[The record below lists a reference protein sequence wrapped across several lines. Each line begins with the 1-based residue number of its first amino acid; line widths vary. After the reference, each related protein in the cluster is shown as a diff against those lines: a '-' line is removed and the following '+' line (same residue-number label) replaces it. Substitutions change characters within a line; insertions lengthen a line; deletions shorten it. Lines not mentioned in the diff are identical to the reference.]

1 MIHIGQLK
9 IPVEKVMAE
18 ASKQDLK
25 KGIISA
31 GETAVIKRY
40 IEKKLKIK
48 QSDIKEFTVLKKSV
62 DARKKERIFFIY
74 QVDFFT
80 DNEKKVLSRYKK
92 NDVTIKSEKKKNDTA
107 KCEAAAEKDTSE
119 KIVIAGFGPAGLF
132 AAYELALSG
141 YKPLVIERG
150 LDVDSRKKSVEHFWK
165 TGELDTESN
174 VSFGEGGAGTFSD
187 GKLNTMVKDKFGYNR
202 RVLETFVKFGAPAEI
217 LYLQKPHIGTD
228 KLADVVKNMRLEI
241 ERLGGEV
248 RFGVRLDSLNIKNT
262 GNGDS
267 KKLESINVTD
277 RFLGKAEVIE
287 CDRLI
292 LAIGHSARDTF
303 LSLNESGVMMQP
315 KSFAIGV
322 RVEHSQE
329 MIGRNQYGELYKA
342 LPTAD
347 YKLTH
352 QTKDGRGVY
361 SFCMCPGGCVVN
373 ASSEKGMLAVNGMSD
388 YLRDGIN
395 ANSAIVVTVG
405 VEDFDGTDA
414 LAGMR
419 FQRKWEKKA
428 FDAAGGKIPV
438 QLFGDFKKN
447 VVSKE
452 FGNVRP
458 QTKGETAFANVREI
472 LPGEVADSIE
482 EGITAFE
489 KKINGYSR
497 DDTLLL
503 GIESRTS
510 SPVKI
515 VRDDTMQSNIKGL
528 YPCGE
533 GAGYAGGITSAAMDG
548 INELYHKSKAEGLN
562 EEELAEQKQLRKD
575 YIASVRGNLT
585 SQLEGITVVNPDGT
599 VVDMKKRRKKLH

>member
-62 DARKKERIFFIY
+62 DARKKEQIFFIY

-80 DNEKKVLSRYKK
+80 DNEKMVLSRYKK
-92 NDVTIKSEKKKNDTA
+92 NDVTIKSEKKENDTA
-107 KCEAAAEKDTSE
+107 KCEVAAEKDTSE

-150 LDVDSRKKSVEHFWK
+150 HDVDSRKKSVEHFWK

-248 RFGVRLDSLNIKNT
+248 RFGVRLDTLNIKNT

-277 RFLGKAEVIE
+277 RFLGKEEVIE

-303 LSLNESGVMMQP
+303 LSLNECGVTMQP

-329 MIGRNQYGELYKA
+329 MIGKNQYGELYKA

-361 SFCMCPGGCVVN
+361 SFCMCPGGYVVN

-482 EGITAFE
+482 EGIIAFE

-548 INELYHKSKAEGLN
+548 IKTAIKIIGG
-562 EEELAEQKQLRKD
+562 K
-575 YIASVRGNLT
+575 
-585 SQLEGITVVNPDGT
+585 
-599 VVDMKKRRKKLH
+599 

>member
-9 IPVEKVMAE
+9 VLVEKVA
-18 ASKQDLK
+18 AKADRQDLK

-31 GETAVIKRY
+31 GEMSVIKKY

-48 QSDIKEFTVLKKSV
+48 ADDIRNIEILKKSV
-62 DARKKERIFFIY
+62 DARKKEQLSFVY
-74 QVDFFT
+74 QLDIEC
-80 DNEKKVLSRYKK
+80 DNEKKIVSRYKK
-92 NDVTIKSEKKKNDTA
+92 NDVSLKEKKTIIREINDNIPPENKGQT
-107 KCEAAAEKDTSE
+107 
-119 KIVIAGFGPAGLF
+119 VIAGFGPAGIF
-132 AAYELALSG
+132 AAYELAKSG
-141 YKPLVIERG
+141 YKPIVIERG
-150 LDVDSRKKSVEHFWK
+150 LDVENRKKTVEKFWN
-165 TGELDTESN
+165 TGELDTECN

-187 GKLNTMVKDKFGYNR
+187 GKLNTMVKDRFGYNR
-202 RVLETFVKFGAPAEI
+202 KVLETFVRFGAPKEI

-248 RFGVRLDSLNIKNT
+248 RFGVRLDSINT
-262 GNGDS
+262 EKENETQKIVS
-267 KKLESINVTD
+267 VNVTD
-277 RFLGKAEVIE
+277 RESSQKQEIKCE
-287 CDRLI
+287 KLI

-303 LSLNESGVMMQP
+303 ISLHESDVEMQQ

-322 RVEHSQE
+322 RVEHLQE
-329 MIGRNQYGELYKA
+329 MIGRNQYGDMYKI

-361 SFCMCPGGCVVN
+361 SFCMCPGGYVVN
-373 ASSEKGMLAVNGMSD
+373 ASSQKGMLAVNGMSN
-388 YLRDGIN
+388 YLRDSKN
-395 ANSAIVVTVG
+395 ANSAMVVTVG
-405 VEDFDGTDA
+405 PEDYESDDV

-419 FQRKWEKKA
+419 FQQKWEKKA
-428 FDAAGGKIPV
+428 YEAAGGKIPV
-438 QLFGDFKKN
+438 QLFGDFKKDR
-447 VVSKE
+447 VSSE
-452 FGNVRP
+452 FGEVIP
-458 QTKGETAFANVREI
+458 ETKGEYAFANVRKIIPES
-472 LPGEVADSIE
+472 VASSIE

-489 KKINGYSR
+489 KKIKGYSR

-515 VRDDTMQSNIKGL
+515 LRDESMQSNIRGI

-548 INELYHKSKAEGLN
+548 IK
-562 EEELAEQKQLRKD
+562 
-575 YIASVRGNLT
+575 IAMQIKGGNY
-585 SQLEGITVVNPDGT
+585 
-599 VVDMKKRRKKLH
+599 K

>member
-9 IPVEKVMAE
+9 VLVEKVA
-18 ASKQDLK
+18 AKADRQDLK

-31 GETAVIKRY
+31 GEMSVIKKY

-48 QSDIKEFTVLKKSV
+48 ADDIRNIEILKKSV
-62 DARKKERIFFIY
+62 DARKKEQLSFVY
-74 QVDFFT
+74 QLDIEC
-80 DNEKKVLSRYKK
+80 DNEKKIVSRYKK
-92 NDVTIKSEKKKNDTA
+92 NDVSLKEKKTIVREINDNIPPENKGQT
-107 KCEAAAEKDTSE
+107 
-119 KIVIAGFGPAGLF
+119 VIAGFGPAGIF
-132 AAYELALSG
+132 AAYELAKSG
-141 YKPLVIERG
+141 YKPIVIERG
-150 LDVDSRKKSVEHFWK
+150 LDVENRKKTVEKFWN
-165 TGELDTESN
+165 TGELDTECN

-187 GKLNTMVKDKFGYNR
+187 GKLNTMVKDRFGYNR
-202 RVLETFVKFGAPAEI
+202 KVLETFVRFGAPKEI

-248 RFGVRLDSLNIKNT
+248 RFGVRLDSINT
-262 GNGDS
+262 EKENETQKIVS
-267 KKLESINVTD
+267 VNVTD
-277 RFLGKAEVIE
+277 RESSQKQEIKCE
-287 CDRLI
+287 KLI

-303 LSLNESGVMMQP
+303 ISLHKSDVEMQQ

-322 RVEHSQE
+322 RVEHLQE
-329 MIGRNQYGELYKA
+329 MIGRNQYGDMYKI

-361 SFCMCPGGCVVN
+361 SFCMCPGGYVVN
-373 ASSEKGMLAVNGMSD
+373 ASSQKGMLAVNGMSN
-388 YLRDGIN
+388 YLRDSKN
-395 ANSAIVVTVG
+395 ANSAMVVTVG
-405 VEDFDGTDA
+405 PEDYESDDV

-419 FQRKWEKKA
+419 FQQKWEKKA
-428 FDAAGGKIPV
+428 YEAAGGKIPV
-438 QLFGDFKKN
+438 QLFGDFKKDR
-447 VVSKE
+447 VSSE
-452 FGNVRP
+452 FGEVIP
-458 QTKGETAFANVREI
+458 ETKGEYAFANVRKIIPES
-472 LPGEVADSIE
+472 VASSIE

-489 KKINGYSR
+489 KKIKGYSR

-515 VRDDTMQSNIKGL
+515 LRDESMQSNIRGI

-548 INELYHKSKAEGLN
+548 IK
-562 EEELAEQKQLRKD
+562 
-575 YIASVRGNLT
+575 IAMQIKGGNY
-585 SQLEGITVVNPDGT
+585 
-599 VVDMKKRRKKLH
+599 K

>member
-9 IPVEKVMAE
+9 VLVEKVA
-18 ASKQDLK
+18 AKADRQDLK

-31 GETAVIKRY
+31 GEMSVIKKY

-48 QSDIKEFTVLKKSV
+48 ADDIRNIEILKKSV
-62 DARKKERIFFIY
+62 DARKKEQLSFVY
-74 QVDFFT
+74 QLDIEC
-80 DNEKKVLSRYKK
+80 DNEKKIVSRYKK
-92 NDVTIKSEKKKNDTA
+92 NDVSLKEKKTIIRKINDNIPPENKGQT
-107 KCEAAAEKDTSE
+107 
-119 KIVIAGFGPAGLF
+119 VIAGFGPAGIF
-132 AAYELALSG
+132 AAYELAKSG
-141 YKPLVIERG
+141 YKPIVIERG
-150 LDVDSRKKSVEHFWK
+150 LDVENRKKTVEKFWN
-165 TGELDTESN
+165 TGELDTECN

-187 GKLNTMVKDKFGYNR
+187 GKLNTMVKDRFGYNR
-202 RVLETFVKFGAPAEI
+202 KVLETFVRFGAPKEI

-248 RFGVRLDSLNIKNT
+248 RFGVRLDSINT
-262 GNGDS
+262 EKENETQKIVS
-267 KKLESINVTD
+267 VNVTD
-277 RFLGKAEVIE
+277 MESSQKQEIKCE
-287 CDRLI
+287 KLI

-303 LSLNESGVMMQP
+303 ISLHESDVEMQQ

-322 RVEHSQE
+322 RVEHLQE
-329 MIGRNQYGELYKA
+329 MIGRNQYGDMYKI

-361 SFCMCPGGCVVN
+361 SFCMCPGGYVVN
-373 ASSEKGMLAVNGMSD
+373 ASSQKGMLAVNGMSN
-388 YLRDGIN
+388 YLRDSKN
-395 ANSAIVVTVG
+395 ANSAMVVTVG
-405 VEDFDGTDA
+405 PEDYESDDV

-419 FQRKWEKKA
+419 FQQKWEKKA
-428 FDAAGGKIPV
+428 YEAAGGKIPV
-438 QLFGDFKKN
+438 QLFGDFKKDK
-447 VVSKE
+447 VSSE
-452 FGNVRP
+452 FGEVIP
-458 QTKGETAFANVREI
+458 ETKGEYAFANVRKIIPES
-472 LPGEVADSIE
+472 VASSIE

-489 KKINGYSR
+489 KKIKGYSR

-515 VRDDTMQSNIKGL
+515 LRDESMQSNIRGI

-548 INELYHKSKAEGLN
+548 IK
-562 EEELAEQKQLRKD
+562 
-575 YIASVRGNLT
+575 IAMQIKGGNY
-585 SQLEGITVVNPDGT
+585 
-599 VVDMKKRRKKLH
+599 K

>member
-9 IPVEKVMAE
+9 VLVEKVA
-18 ASKQDLK
+18 AKADRQDLK

-31 GETAVIKRY
+31 GEMSVIKKY

-48 QSDIKEFTVLKKSV
+48 ADEIRNIEILKKSV
-62 DARKKERIFFIY
+62 DARKKEQLSFVY
-74 QVDFFT
+74 QLDIEC
-80 DNEKKVLSRYKK
+80 DNEKKIVSRYKK
-92 NDVTIKSEKKKNDTA
+92 NDVSLKEKKTIVREINDNIPPENKGQT
-107 KCEAAAEKDTSE
+107 
-119 KIVIAGFGPAGLF
+119 VIAGFGPAGIF
-132 AAYELALSG
+132 AAYELAKSG
-141 YKPLVIERG
+141 YKPIVIERG
-150 LDVDSRKKSVEHFWK
+150 LDVENRKKTVEKFWN
-165 TGELDTESN
+165 TGELDTECN

-187 GKLNTMVKDKFGYNR
+187 GKLNTMVKDRFGYNR
-202 RVLETFVKFGAPAEI
+202 KVLETFVRFGAPKEI

-248 RFGVRLDSLNIKNT
+248 RFGVRLDSINT
-262 GNGDS
+262 EKENETQKIVS
-267 KKLESINVTD
+267 VNVTD
-277 RFLGKAEVIE
+277 RESSQKQEIKCE
-287 CDRLI
+287 KLI

-303 LSLNESGVMMQP
+303 ISLHKSDVEMQQ

-322 RVEHSQE
+322 RVEHLQE
-329 MIGRNQYGELYKA
+329 MIGRNQYGDMYKI

-361 SFCMCPGGCVVN
+361 SFCMCPGGYVVN
-373 ASSEKGMLAVNGMSD
+373 ASSQKGMLAVNGMSN
-388 YLRDGIN
+388 YLRDSKN
-395 ANSAIVVTVG
+395 ANSAMVVTVG
-405 VEDFDGTDA
+405 PEDYESDDV

-419 FQRKWEKKA
+419 FQQKWEKKA
-428 FDAAGGKIPV
+428 YEAAGGKIPV
-438 QLFGDFKKN
+438 QLFGDFKKDR
-447 VVSKE
+447 VSGE
-452 FGNVRP
+452 FGEVIP
-458 QTKGETAFANVREI
+458 ETKGEYAFANVRKIIPES
-472 LPGEVADSIE
+472 VASSIE

-489 KKINGYSR
+489 KKIKGYSR

-515 VRDDTMQSNIKGL
+515 LRDESMQSNIRGI

-548 INELYHKSKAEGLN
+548 IK
-562 EEELAEQKQLRKD
+562 
-575 YIASVRGNLT
+575 IAMQIKGGNY
-585 SQLEGITVVNPDGT
+585 
-599 VVDMKKRRKKLH
+599 K

>member
-9 IPVEKVMAE
+9 VLVEKVA
-18 ASKQDLK
+18 AKADRQDLK

-31 GETAVIKRY
+31 GEMSVIKKY

-48 QSDIKEFTVLKKSV
+48 ADDIRNIQILKKSV
-62 DARKKERIFFIY
+62 DARKKEQLSFVY
-74 QVDFFT
+74 QLDIEC
-80 DNEKKVLSRYKK
+80 DNEKKIVSRYKK
-92 NDVTIKSEKKKNDTA
+92 NDVSLKEKKTIIRKINDNIPPENKGQT
-107 KCEAAAEKDTSE
+107 
-119 KIVIAGFGPAGLF
+119 VIAGFGPAGIF
-132 AAYELALSG
+132 AAYELAKSG
-141 YKPLVIERG
+141 YKPIVIERG
-150 LDVDSRKKSVEHFWK
+150 FDVENRKKTVEKFWN
-165 TGELDTESN
+165 TGELDTECN

-187 GKLNTMVKDKFGYNR
+187 GKLNTMVKDRFGYNR
-202 RVLETFVKFGAPAEI
+202 KVLETFVRFGAPKEI

-248 RFGVRLDSLNIKNT
+248 RFGVRLDSINT
-262 GNGDS
+262 EKENETQKIVS
-267 KKLESINVTD
+267 VNVTD
-277 RFLGKAEVIE
+277 RESSQKQEIKCE
-287 CDRLI
+287 KLI

-303 LSLNESGVMMQP
+303 ISLHESDVEMQQ

-322 RVEHSQE
+322 RVEHLQE
-329 MIGRNQYGELYKA
+329 MIGRNQYGDMYKI

-361 SFCMCPGGCVVN
+361 SFCMCPGGYVVN
-373 ASSEKGMLAVNGMSD
+373 ASSQKGMLAVNGMSN
-388 YLRDGIN
+388 YLRDSKN
-395 ANSAIVVTVG
+395 ANSAMVVTVG
-405 VEDFDGTDA
+405 PEDYESDDV

-419 FQRKWEKKA
+419 FQQKWEKKA
-428 FDAAGGKIPV
+428 YEAAGGKIPV
-438 QLFGDFKKN
+438 QLFGDFKKDR
-447 VVSKE
+447 VSSE
-452 FGNVRP
+452 FGEVIP
-458 QTKGETAFANVREI
+458 ETKGEYAFANVRKIIPES
-472 LPGEVADSIE
+472 VASSIE

-489 KKINGYSR
+489 KKIKGYSR

-515 VRDDTMQSNIKGL
+515 LRDESMQSNIRGI

-548 INELYHKSKAEGLN
+548 IK
-562 EEELAEQKQLRKD
+562 
-575 YIASVRGNLT
+575 IAMQIKGGNY
-585 SQLEGITVVNPDGT
+585 
-599 VVDMKKRRKKLH
+599 K

>member
-62 DARKKERIFFIY
+62 DARKKEQIFFIY

-80 DNEKKVLSRYKK
+80 DNEKRVLSRYKK
-92 NDVTIKSEKKKNDTA
+92 NDVTIKSEKKENDTS

-150 LDVDSRKKSVEHFWK
+150 LDVDIRKKSVEHFWK

-361 SFCMCPGGCVVN
+361 SFCMCPGGYVVN

-548 INELYHKSKAEGLN
+548 IKTAIKIIGG
-562 EEELAEQKQLRKD
+562 K
-575 YIASVRGNLT
+575 
-585 SQLEGITVVNPDGT
+585 
-599 VVDMKKRRKKLH
+599 

>member
-9 IPVEKVMAE
+9 VLVEKVA
-18 ASKQDLK
+18 AKADRQDLK

-31 GETAVIKRY
+31 GEMSVIKKY

-48 QSDIKEFTVLKKSV
+48 ADEIRNIEILKKSV
-62 DARKKERIFFIY
+62 DARKKEQLSFVY
-74 QVDFFT
+74 QLDIEC
-80 DNEKKVLSRYKK
+80 DNEKKIVSRYKK
-92 NDVTIKSEKKKNDTA
+92 NDVSLKEKKTIVREINDNIPPENKGQT
-107 KCEAAAEKDTSE
+107 
-119 KIVIAGFGPAGLF
+119 VIAGFGPAGIF
-132 AAYELALSG
+132 AAYELAKSG
-141 YKPLVIERG
+141 YKPIVIERG
-150 LDVDSRKKSVEHFWK
+150 LDVENRKKTVEKFWN
-165 TGELDTESN
+165 TGELDTECN

-187 GKLNTMVKDKFGYNR
+187 GKLNTMVKDRFGYNR
-202 RVLETFVKFGAPAEI
+202 KVLETFVRFGAPKEI

-248 RFGVRLDSLNIKNT
+248 RFGVRLDSINT
-262 GNGDS
+262 EKENETQ
-267 KKLESINVTD
+267 KIVSINVTD
-277 RFLGKAEVIE
+277 RESSQKQEIKCE
-287 CDRLI
+287 KLI

-303 LSLNESGVMMQP
+303 ISLHESDVEMQQ

-322 RVEHSQE
+322 RVEHLQE
-329 MIGRNQYGELYKA
+329 MIGRNQYGDMYKI

-361 SFCMCPGGCVVN
+361 SFCMCPGGYVVN
-373 ASSEKGMLAVNGMSD
+373 ASSQKGMLAVNGMSN
-388 YLRDGIN
+388 YLRDSKN
-395 ANSAIVVTVG
+395 ANSAMVVTVG
-405 VEDFDGTDA
+405 PEDYESDDV

-419 FQRKWEKKA
+419 FQQKWEKKA
-428 FDAAGGKIPV
+428 YEAAGGKIPV
-438 QLFGDFKKN
+438 QLFGDFKKDR
-447 VVSKE
+447 VSSE
-452 FGNVRP
+452 FGEVIP
-458 QTKGETAFANVREI
+458 ETKGEYAFANVRKIIPES
-472 LPGEVADSIE
+472 VASSIE

-489 KKINGYSR
+489 KKIKGYSR

-515 VRDDTMQSNIKGL
+515 LRDESMQSNIRGI

-548 INELYHKSKAEGLN
+548 IK
-562 EEELAEQKQLRKD
+562 
-575 YIASVRGNLT
+575 IAMQIKGGNY
-585 SQLEGITVVNPDGT
+585 
-599 VVDMKKRRKKLH
+599 K

>member
-62 DARKKERIFFIY
+62 DARKKEQIFFIY

-80 DNEKKVLSRYKK
+80 DNEKRVLSRYNK
-92 NDVTIKSEKKKNDTA
+92 NDVTIKSEKKENYTA

-352 QTKDGRGVY
+352 QTKDGREVY
-361 SFCMCPGGCVVN
+361 SFCMCPGGYVVN

-548 INELYHKSKAEGLN
+548 IKTAIK
-562 EEELAEQKQLRKD
+562 
-575 YIASVRGNLT
+575 
-585 SQLEGITVVNPDGT
+585 ITGG
-599 VVDMKKRRKKLH
+599 K

>member
-9 IPVEKVMAE
+9 VLVEKVA
-18 ASKQDLK
+18 AKADRQDLK

-31 GETAVIKRY
+31 GEMSVIKKY

-48 QSDIKEFTVLKKSV
+48 ADDIRNIEILKKSV
-62 DARKKERIFFIY
+62 DARKKEQLSFVY
-74 QVDFFT
+74 QLDIEC
-80 DNEKKVLSRYKK
+80 DNEKKIVSRYKK
-92 NDVTIKSEKKKNDTA
+92 NDVSLKEKKTIIRKINDNIPPENKGQT
-107 KCEAAAEKDTSE
+107 
-119 KIVIAGFGPAGLF
+119 VIAGFGPAGIF
-132 AAYELALSG
+132 AAYELAKSG
-141 YKPLVIERG
+141 YKPIVIERG
-150 LDVDSRKKSVEHFWK
+150 FDVENRKKTVEKFWN
-165 TGELDTESN
+165 TGELDTECN

-187 GKLNTMVKDKFGYNR
+187 GKLNTMVKDRFGYNR
-202 RVLETFVKFGAPAEI
+202 KVLETFVRFGAPKEI

-248 RFGVRLDSLNIKNT
+248 RFGVRLDSINT
-262 GNGDS
+262 EKENETQKIVS
-267 KKLESINVTD
+267 VNVTD
-277 RFLGKAEVIE
+277 RESSQKQEIKCE
-287 CDRLI
+287 KLI

-303 LSLNESGVMMQP
+303 ISLHESDVEMQQ

-322 RVEHSQE
+322 RVEHLQE
-329 MIGRNQYGELYKA
+329 MIGRNQYGDMYKI

-361 SFCMCPGGCVVN
+361 SFCMCPGGYVVN
-373 ASSEKGMLAVNGMSD
+373 ASSQKGMLAVNGMSN
-388 YLRDGIN
+388 YLRDSKN
-395 ANSAIVVTVG
+395 ANSAMVVTVG
-405 VEDFDGTDA
+405 PEDYESDDV

-419 FQRKWEKKA
+419 FQQKWEKKA
-428 FDAAGGKIPV
+428 YEAASGKIPV
-438 QLFGDFKKN
+438 QLFGDFKKDR
-447 VVSKE
+447 VSSE
-452 FGNVRP
+452 FGEVIP
-458 QTKGETAFANVREI
+458 ETKGEYAFANVRKIIPES
-472 LPGEVADSIE
+472 VASSIE

-489 KKINGYSR
+489 KKIKGYSR

-515 VRDDTMQSNIKGL
+515 LRDESMQSNIRGI

-548 INELYHKSKAEGLN
+548 IK
-562 EEELAEQKQLRKD
+562 
-575 YIASVRGNLT
+575 IAMQIKGGNY
-585 SQLEGITVVNPDGT
+585 
-599 VVDMKKRRKKLH
+599 K

>member
-9 IPVEKVMAE
+9 VLVEKVA
-18 ASKQDLK
+18 AKADRQDLK

-31 GETAVIKRY
+31 GEMSVIKKH

-48 QSDIKEFTVLKKSV
+48 ADDIRNIEILKKSV
-62 DARKKERIFFIY
+62 DARKKEQLSFVY
-74 QVDFFT
+74 QLDIEC
-80 DNEKKVLSRYKK
+80 DNEKKIVSRYKK
-92 NDVTIKSEKKKNDTA
+92 NDVSLKEKKTIIRKINDNIPPENKGQT
-107 KCEAAAEKDTSE
+107 
-119 KIVIAGFGPAGLF
+119 VIAGFGPAGIF
-132 AAYELALSG
+132 AAYELAKSG
-141 YKPLVIERG
+141 YKPIVIERG
-150 LDVDSRKKSVEHFWK
+150 LDIENRKKTVEKFWN
-165 TGELDTESN
+165 TGELDTECN

-187 GKLNTMVKDKFGYNR
+187 GKLNTMVKDRFGYNR
-202 RVLETFVKFGAPAEI
+202 KVLETFVRFGAPKEI

-248 RFGVRLDSLNIKNT
+248 RFGVRLDSINT
-262 GNGDS
+262 EKENETQKIVS
-267 KKLESINVTD
+267 VNVTD
-277 RFLGKAEVIE
+277 RESSQKQEIKCE
-287 CDRLI
+287 KLI

-303 LSLNESGVMMQP
+303 ISLHESDVEMQQ

-322 RVEHSQE
+322 RVEHLQE
-329 MIGRNQYGELYKA
+329 MIGRNQYGDMYKI

-361 SFCMCPGGCVVN
+361 SFCMCPGGYVVN
-373 ASSEKGMLAVNGMSD
+373 ASSQKGMLAVNGMSN
-388 YLRDGIN
+388 YLRDSKN
-395 ANSAIVVTVG
+395 ANSAMVVTVG
-405 VEDFDGTDA
+405 PEDYESDDV

-419 FQRKWEKKA
+419 FQQKWEKKA
-428 FDAAGGKIPV
+428 YEAAGGKIPV
-438 QLFGDFKKN
+438 QLFGDFKKDR
-447 VVSKE
+447 VSSE
-452 FGNVRP
+452 FGEVIP
-458 QTKGETAFANVREI
+458 ETKGEYAFANVRKIIPES
-472 LPGEVADSIE
+472 VASSIE

-489 KKINGYSR
+489 KKIKGYSR

-515 VRDDTMQSNIKGL
+515 LRDESMQSNIRGI

-548 INELYHKSKAEGLN
+548 IK
-562 EEELAEQKQLRKD
+562 
-575 YIASVRGNLT
+575 IAMQIKGGNY
-585 SQLEGITVVNPDGT
+585 
-599 VVDMKKRRKKLH
+599 K

>member
-9 IPVEKVMAE
+9 VLVEKVA
-18 ASKQDLK
+18 AKADRQDLK

-31 GETAVIKRY
+31 GEMSVIKKY

-48 QSDIKEFTVLKKSV
+48 ADDIRNIEILKKSV
-62 DARKKERIFFIY
+62 DARKKEQLSFVY
-74 QVDFFT
+74 QLDIEC
-80 DNEKKVLSRYKK
+80 DNEKKIVSRYKK
-92 NDVTIKSEKKKNDTA
+92 NDVSLKEKKTIIRKINDNIPPENKGQT
-107 KCEAAAEKDTSE
+107 
-119 KIVIAGFGPAGLF
+119 VIAGFGPAGIF
-132 AAYELALSG
+132 AAYELAKSG
-141 YKPLVIERG
+141 YKPIVIERG
-150 LDVDSRKKSVEHFWK
+150 FDVENRKKTVEKFWN
-165 TGELDTESN
+165 TGELDTECN

-187 GKLNTMVKDKFGYNR
+187 GKLNTMVKDRFGYNR
-202 RVLETFVKFGAPAEI
+202 KVLETFVRFGAPKEI

-248 RFGVRLDSLNIKNT
+248 RFGVRLDSINT
-262 GNGDS
+262 EKENETQKIVS
-267 KKLESINVTD
+267 VNVTD
-277 RFLGKAEVIE
+277 RESSQKQEIKCE
-287 CDRLI
+287 KLI

-303 LSLNESGVMMQP
+303 ISLHESDVEMQQ

-322 RVEHSQE
+322 RVEHLQE
-329 MIGRNQYGELYKA
+329 MIGRNQYGDMYKI

-361 SFCMCPGGCVVN
+361 SFCMCPGGYVVN
-373 ASSEKGMLAVNGMSD
+373 ASSQKGMLAVNGMSN
-388 YLRDGIN
+388 YLRDSKN
-395 ANSAIVVTVG
+395 ANSAMVVTVG
-405 VEDFDGTDA
+405 PEDYESDDV

-419 FQRKWEKKA
+419 FQQKWEKKA
-428 FDAAGGKIPV
+428 YEAAGGKIPV
-438 QLFGDFKKN
+438 QLFGDFKKDR
-447 VVSKE
+447 VSSE
-452 FGNVRP
+452 FGEVIP
-458 QTKGETAFANVREI
+458 ETKGEYAFANVRKIIPES
-472 LPGEVADSIE
+472 VASSIE

-489 KKINGYSR
+489 KKIKGYSR

-515 VRDDTMQSNIKGL
+515 LRDESMQSNIRGI

-548 INELYHKSKAEGLN
+548 IK
-562 EEELAEQKQLRKD
+562 
-575 YIASVRGNLT
+575 IAMQIKGGNY
-585 SQLEGITVVNPDGT
+585 
-599 VVDMKKRRKKLH
+599 K

>member
-9 IPVEKVMAE
+9 VLVEKVA
-18 ASKQDLK
+18 AKADRQDLK

-31 GETAVIKRY
+31 GEMSVIKKY

-48 QSDIKEFTVLKKSV
+48 ADEIRNIEILKKSV
-62 DARKKERIFFIY
+62 DARKKEQLSFVY
-74 QVDFFT
+74 QLDIEC
-80 DNEKKVLSRYKK
+80 DNEKKIVSRYKK
-92 NDVTIKSEKKKNDTA
+92 NDVSLKEKKTIVREINDNILPENKGQT
-107 KCEAAAEKDTSE
+107 
-119 KIVIAGFGPAGLF
+119 VIAGFGPAGIF
-132 AAYELALSG
+132 AAYELAKSG
-141 YKPLVIERG
+141 YKPIVIERG
-150 LDVDSRKKSVEHFWK
+150 LDVENRKKTVEKFWN
-165 TGELDTESN
+165 TGELDTECN

-187 GKLNTMVKDKFGYNR
+187 GKLNTMVKDRFGYNR
-202 RVLETFVKFGAPAEI
+202 KVLETFVRFGAPKEI

-248 RFGVRLDSLNIKNT
+248 RFGVRLDSINT
-262 GNGDS
+262 EKENETQKIVS
-267 KKLESINVTD
+267 VNVTD
-277 RFLGKAEVIE
+277 RESSQKQEIKCE
-287 CDRLI
+287 KLI

-303 LSLNESGVMMQP
+303 ISLHESDVEMQQ

-322 RVEHSQE
+322 RVEHLQE
-329 MIGRNQYGELYKA
+329 MIGRNQYGDMYKI

-361 SFCMCPGGCVVN
+361 SFCMCPGGYVVN
-373 ASSEKGMLAVNGMSD
+373 ASSQKGMLAVNGMSN
-388 YLRDGIN
+388 YLRDSKN
-395 ANSAIVVTVG
+395 ANSAMVVTVG
-405 VEDFDGTDA
+405 PEDYESDDV

-419 FQRKWEKKA
+419 FQQKWEKKA
-428 FDAAGGKIPV
+428 YEAAGGKIPV
-438 QLFGDFKKN
+438 QLFGDFKKDR
-447 VVSKE
+447 VSSE
-452 FGNVRP
+452 FGEVIP
-458 QTKGETAFANVREI
+458 ETKGEYAFANVRKIIPES
-472 LPGEVADSIE
+472 VASSIE

-489 KKINGYSR
+489 KKIKGYSR

-515 VRDDTMQSNIKGL
+515 LRDESMQSNIRGI

-548 INELYHKSKAEGLN
+548 IK
-562 EEELAEQKQLRKD
+562 
-575 YIASVRGNLT
+575 IAMQIKGGNY
-585 SQLEGITVVNPDGT
+585 
-599 VVDMKKRRKKLH
+599 K

>member
-9 IPVEKVMAE
+9 VLVEKVA
-18 ASKQDLK
+18 AKADRQDLK

-31 GETAVIKRY
+31 GEMSVIKKY

-48 QSDIKEFTVLKKSV
+48 ADEIRNIEILKKSV
-62 DARKKERIFFIY
+62 DARKKEQLSFVY
-74 QVDFFT
+74 QLDIEC
-80 DNEKKVLSRYKK
+80 DNEKKIVSRYKK
-92 NDVTIKSEKKKNDTA
+92 NDVSLKEKKTIVKEINDNIPPENKGQT
-107 KCEAAAEKDTSE
+107 
-119 KIVIAGFGPAGLF
+119 VIAGFGPAGIF
-132 AAYELALSG
+132 AAYELAKSG
-141 YKPLVIERG
+141 YKPIVIERG
-150 LDVDSRKKSVEHFWK
+150 LDVENRKKTVEKFWN
-165 TGELDTESN
+165 TGELDTECN

-187 GKLNTMVKDKFGYNR
+187 GKLNTMVKDRFGYNR
-202 RVLETFVKFGAPAEI
+202 KVLETFVRFGAPKEI

-248 RFGVRLDSLNIKNT
+248 RFGVRLDSINT
-262 GNGDS
+262 EKENETQKIVS
-267 KKLESINVTD
+267 VNVTD
-277 RFLGKAEVIE
+277 RESSQKQEIKCE
-287 CDRLI
+287 KLI

-303 LSLNESGVMMQP
+303 ISLHKSDVEMQQ

-322 RVEHSQE
+322 RVEHLQE
-329 MIGRNQYGELYKA
+329 MIGRNQYGDMYKI

-361 SFCMCPGGCVVN
+361 SFCMCPGGYVVN
-373 ASSEKGMLAVNGMSD
+373 ASSQKGMLAVNGMSN
-388 YLRDGIN
+388 YLRDSKN
-395 ANSAIVVTVG
+395 ANSAMVVTVG
-405 VEDFDGTDA
+405 PEDYESDDV

-419 FQRKWEKKA
+419 FQQKWEKKA
-428 FDAAGGKIPV
+428 YEAAGGKIPV
-438 QLFGDFKKN
+438 QLFGDFKKDR
-447 VVSKE
+447 VSSE
-452 FGNVRP
+452 FGEVIP
-458 QTKGETAFANVREI
+458 ETKGEYAFANVRKIIPES
-472 LPGEVADSIE
+472 VASSIE

-489 KKINGYSR
+489 KKIKGYSR

-515 VRDDTMQSNIKGL
+515 LRDESMQSNIRGI

-548 INELYHKSKAEGLN
+548 IK
-562 EEELAEQKQLRKD
+562 
-575 YIASVRGNLT
+575 IAMQIKGGNY
-585 SQLEGITVVNPDGT
+585 
-599 VVDMKKRRKKLH
+599 K

>member
-9 IPVEKVMAE
+9 VLVEKVA
-18 ASKQDLK
+18 AKADRQDLK

-31 GETAVIKRY
+31 GEMSVIKKY

-48 QSDIKEFTVLKKSV
+48 ADDIRNIEILKKSV
-62 DARKKERIFFIY
+62 DARKKEQLSFVY
-74 QVDFFT
+74 QLDIEC
-80 DNEKKVLSRYKK
+80 DNEKKIVSRYKK
-92 NDVTIKSEKKKNDTA
+92 NDVSLKEKKTIIRKINDN
-107 KCEAAAEKDTSE
+107 
-119 KIVIAGFGPAGLF
+119 IPPGIF
-132 AAYELALSG
+132 AAYELAKSG
-141 YKPLVIERG
+141 YKPIVIERG
-150 LDVDSRKKSVEHFWK
+150 LDVENRKKTVEKFWN
-165 TGELDTESN
+165 TGELDTECN

-187 GKLNTMVKDKFGYNR
+187 GKLNTMVKDRFGYNR
-202 RVLETFVKFGAPAEI
+202 KVLETFVRFGAPKEI

-248 RFGVRLDSLNIKNT
+248 RFGVRLDSINT
-262 GNGDS
+262 EKENETQKIVS
-267 KKLESINVTD
+267 VNVTD
-277 RFLGKAEVIE
+277 RESSQKQEIKCE
-287 CDRLI
+287 KLI

-303 LSLNESGVMMQP
+303 ISLHESDVEMQQ

-322 RVEHSQE
+322 RVEHLQE
-329 MIGRNQYGELYKA
+329 MIGRNQYGDMYKI

-361 SFCMCPGGCVVN
+361 SFCMCPGGYVVN
-373 ASSEKGMLAVNGMSD
+373 ASSQKGMLAVNGMSN
-388 YLRDGIN
+388 YLRDSKN
-395 ANSAIVVTVG
+395 ANSAMVVTVG
-405 VEDFDGTDA
+405 PEDYESDDV

-419 FQRKWEKKA
+419 FQQKWEKKA
-428 FDAAGGKIPV
+428 YEAAGGKIPV
-438 QLFGDFKKN
+438 QLFGDFKKDR
-447 VVSKE
+447 VSSE
-452 FGNVRP
+452 FGEVIP
-458 QTKGETAFANVREI
+458 ETKGEYAFANVRKIIPES
-472 LPGEVADSIE
+472 VASSIE

-489 KKINGYSR
+489 KKIKGYSR

-515 VRDDTMQSNIKGL
+515 LRDESMQSNIRGI

-548 INELYHKSKAEGLN
+548 IK
-562 EEELAEQKQLRKD
+562 
-575 YIASVRGNLT
+575 IAMQIKGGNY
-585 SQLEGITVVNPDGT
+585 
-599 VVDMKKRRKKLH
+599 K

>member
-62 DARKKERIFFIY
+62 DARKKEQIFFIY

-80 DNEKKVLSRYKK
+80 DNEKRVLSRYKK
-92 NDVTIKSEKKKNDTA
+92 NDVTIKSEKKENYTA
-107 KCEAAAEKDTSE
+107 KFEAAAEKDTSE

-228 KLADVVKNMRLEI
+228 KLADVVKHMRLEI

-361 SFCMCPGGCVVN
+361 SFCMCPGGYVVN

-548 INELYHKSKAEGLN
+548 IKTAIK
-562 EEELAEQKQLRKD
+562 
-575 YIASVRGNLT
+575 
-585 SQLEGITVVNPDGT
+585 ITGG
-599 VVDMKKRRKKLH
+599 K

>member
-62 DARKKERIFFIY
+62 DARKKEQIFFIY

-80 DNEKKVLSRYKK
+80 DNEKRVLSRYKK
-92 NDVTIKSEKKKNDTA
+92 NDVTIKSEKKENYTA
-107 KCEAAAEKDTSE
+107 KCEVAAEKDTSE

-361 SFCMCPGGCVVN
+361 SFCMCPGGYVVN

-458 QTKGETAFANVREI
+458 QTKGETAFANVRKI

-548 INELYHKSKAEGLN
+548 IKTAIK
-562 EEELAEQKQLRKD
+562 
-575 YIASVRGNLT
+575 
-585 SQLEGITVVNPDGT
+585 ITGG
-599 VVDMKKRRKKLH
+599 K

>member
-9 IPVEKVMAE
+9 VLVEKVA
-18 ASKQDLK
+18 AKADRQDLK

-31 GETAVIKRY
+31 GEMSVIKKY

-48 QSDIKEFTVLKKSV
+48 ADDIRNIEILKKSV
-62 DARKKERIFFIY
+62 DARKKEQLSFVY
-74 QVDFFT
+74 QLDIEC
-80 DNEKKVLSRYKK
+80 DNEKKIVSRYKK
-92 NDVTIKSEKKKNDTA
+92 NDVSLKEKKTIIRKINDNIPPENKGQT
-107 KCEAAAEKDTSE
+107 
-119 KIVIAGFGPAGLF
+119 VIAGFGPAGIF
-132 AAYELALSG
+132 AAYELAKSG
-141 YKPLVIERG
+141 YKPIVIERG
-150 LDVDSRKKSVEHFWK
+150 FDVENRKKTVEKFWN
-165 TGELDTESN
+165 TGELDTECN

-187 GKLNTMVKDKFGYNR
+187 GKLNTMVKDRFGYNR
-202 RVLETFVKFGAPAEI
+202 KVLETFVRFGAPKEI

-248 RFGVRLDSLNIKNT
+248 RFGVRLDSINT
-262 GNGDS
+262 EKENETQKIVS
-267 KKLESINVTD
+267 VNVTD
-277 RFLGKAEVIE
+277 RESSQKQEIKCE
-287 CDRLI
+287 KLI

-303 LSLNESGVMMQP
+303 ISLHESDVEMQQ

-322 RVEHSQE
+322 RVEHLQE
-329 MIGRNQYGELYKA
+329 MIGRNQYGDMYKI

-361 SFCMCPGGCVVN
+361 SFCMCPGGYVVN
-373 ASSEKGMLAVNGMSD
+373 ASSQKGMLAVNGMSN
-388 YLRDGIN
+388 YLRDSKN
-395 ANSAIVVTVG
+395 ANSAMVVTVG
-405 VEDFDGTDA
+405 PEDYESDDV

-419 FQRKWEKKA
+419 FQQKWEKKA
-428 FDAAGGKIPV
+428 YEAAAGKIPV
-438 QLFGDFKKN
+438 QLFGDFKKDR
-447 VVSKE
+447 VSSE
-452 FGNVRP
+452 FGEVIP
-458 QTKGETAFANVREI
+458 ETKGEYAFANVRKIIPES
-472 LPGEVADSIE
+472 VASSIE

-489 KKINGYSR
+489 KKIKGYSR

-515 VRDDTMQSNIKGL
+515 LRDESMQSNIRGI

-548 INELYHKSKAEGLN
+548 IK
-562 EEELAEQKQLRKD
+562 
-575 YIASVRGNLT
+575 IAMQIKGGNY
-585 SQLEGITVVNPDGT
+585 
-599 VVDMKKRRKKLH
+599 K

>member
-62 DARKKERIFFIY
+62 DARKKEQIFFIY

-80 DNEKKVLSRYKK
+80 DNEKMVLSRYKK
-92 NDVTIKSEKKKNDTA
+92 NDVTIKSEKKENDTA
-107 KCEAAAEKDTSE
+107 KCEVAAEKDTSE

-248 RFGVRLDSLNIKNT
+248 RFGVRLDTLNIKNT

-277 RFLGKAEVIE
+277 RFLGKEEVIE

-303 LSLNESGVMMQP
+303 LSLNECGVTMQP

-329 MIGRNQYGELYKA
+329 MIGKNQYGELYKA

-361 SFCMCPGGCVVN
+361 SFCMCPGGYVVN
-373 ASSEKGMLAVNGMSD
+373 ASSEKCMLAVNGMSD

-482 EGITAFE
+482 EGIIAFE

-548 INELYHKSKAEGLN
+548 IKTAIKIIGG
-562 EEELAEQKQLRKD
+562 K
-575 YIASVRGNLT
+575 
-585 SQLEGITVVNPDGT
+585 
-599 VVDMKKRRKKLH
+599 

>member
-62 DARKKERIFFIY
+62 DARKKEQIFFIY

-80 DNEKKVLSRYKK
+80 ENEKKVLSRYKK
-92 NDVTIKSEKKKNDTA
+92 NDVTIKSEKKKTDIE
-107 KCEAAAEKDTSE
+107 KCEVAAEKDTSE

-141 YKPLVIERG
+141 YKPLIIERG

-228 KLADVVKNMRLEI
+228 KLADVVKNIRLEI

-303 LSLNESGVMMQP
+303 LSLDESGVMMQP

-329 MIGRNQYGELYKA
+329 MIGKNQYGELYKA

-361 SFCMCPGGCVVN
+361 SFCMCPGGYVVN

-548 INELYHKSKAEGLN
+548 IK
-562 EEELAEQKQLRKD
+562 
-575 YIASVRGNLT
+575 IAIK
-585 SQLEGITVVNPDGT
+585 ITGG
-599 VVDMKKRRKKLH
+599 K

>member
-62 DARKKERIFFIY
+62 DARKKEQIFFIY

-92 NDVTIKSEKKKNDTA
+92 NDVTIKSEKKKTDIE
-107 KCEAAAEKDTSE
+107 KCEVAAEKDTSE

-141 YKPLVIERG
+141 YKPLIIERG

-228 KLADVVKNMRLEI
+228 KLADVVKNIRLEI

-303 LSLNESGVMMQP
+303 LSLDESGVMMQP

-329 MIGRNQYGELYKA
+329 MIGKNQYGELYKA

-361 SFCMCPGGCVVN
+361 SFCMCPGGYVVN

-447 VVSKE
+447 VISKE

-472 LPGEVADSIE
+472 LPREVADSIE

-548 INELYHKSKAEGLN
+548 IKTAIKITGG
-562 EEELAEQKQLRKD
+562 KQ
-575 YIASVRGNLT
+575 
-585 SQLEGITVVNPDGT
+585 Q
-599 VVDMKKRRKKLH
+599 

>member
-9 IPVEKVMAE
+9 VLVEKVA
-18 ASKQDLK
+18 AKADRQDLK

-31 GETAVIKRY
+31 GEMSVIKKY

-48 QSDIKEFTVLKKSV
+48 ADEIRNIEILKKSV
-62 DARKKERIFFIY
+62 DARKKEQLSFVY
-74 QVDFFT
+74 QLDIEC
-80 DNEKKVLSRYKK
+80 DNEKKIVSRYKK
-92 NDVTIKSEKKKNDTA
+92 NDVSLKEKKTIVREINDNIPPENKGQT
-107 KCEAAAEKDTSE
+107 
-119 KIVIAGFGPAGLF
+119 VIAGFGPAGIF
-132 AAYELALSG
+132 AAYELAKSG
-141 YKPLVIERG
+141 YKPIVIERG
-150 LDVDSRKKSVEHFWK
+150 LDVENRKKTVEKFWN
-165 TGELDTESN
+165 TGELDTECN

-187 GKLNTMVKDKFGYNR
+187 GKLNTMVKDRFGYNR
-202 RVLETFVKFGAPAEI
+202 KVLETFVRFGAPKEI

-248 RFGVRLDSLNIKNT
+248 RFGVRLDSINT
-262 GNGDS
+262 EKENETQKIVS
-267 KKLESINVTD
+267 VNVTD
-277 RFLGKAEVIE
+277 RESSQKQEIKCE
-287 CDRLI
+287 KLI

-303 LSLNESGVMMQP
+303 ISLHESDVEMQQ

-322 RVEHSQE
+322 RVEHLQE
-329 MIGRNQYGELYKA
+329 MIGRNQYGDMYKI

-361 SFCMCPGGCVVN
+361 SFCMCPGGYVVN
-373 ASSEKGMLAVNGMSD
+373 ASSQKGMLAVNGMSN
-388 YLRDGIN
+388 YLRDSKN
-395 ANSAIVVTVG
+395 ANSAMVVTVG
-405 VEDFDGTDA
+405 PEDYESDDV

-419 FQRKWEKKA
+419 FQQKWEKKA
-428 FDAAGGKIPV
+428 YEAAGGKIPV
-438 QLFGDFKKN
+438 QLFGDFKKDR
-447 VVSKE
+447 VSSE
-452 FGNVRP
+452 FGEVIP
-458 QTKGETAFANVREI
+458 ETKGEYAFANVRKIIPES
-472 LPGEVADSIE
+472 VASSIE

-489 KKINGYSR
+489 KKIKGYSK

-515 VRDDTMQSNIKGL
+515 LRDESMQSNIRGI

-548 INELYHKSKAEGLN
+548 IK
-562 EEELAEQKQLRKD
+562 
-575 YIASVRGNLT
+575 IAMQIKGGNY
-585 SQLEGITVVNPDGT
+585 
-599 VVDMKKRRKKLH
+599 K

>member
-9 IPVEKVMAE
+9 VLVEKVA
-18 ASKQDLK
+18 AKADRQDLK

-31 GETAVIKRY
+31 GEMSVIKKY

-48 QSDIKEFTVLKKSV
+48 ADDIRNIEILKKSV
-62 DARKKERIFFIY
+62 DARKKEQLSFVY
-74 QVDFFT
+74 QLDIEC
-80 DNEKKVLSRYKK
+80 DNEKKIVSRYKK
-92 NDVTIKSEKKKNDTA
+92 NDVSLKEKKTIIRKINDNIPPENKGQT
-107 KCEAAAEKDTSE
+107 
-119 KIVIAGFGPAGLF
+119 VIAGFGPAGIF
-132 AAYELALSG
+132 AAYELAKSG
-141 YKPLVIERG
+141 YKPIVIERG
-150 LDVDSRKKSVEHFWK
+150 FDVENRKKTVEKFWN
-165 TGELDTESN
+165 TGELDTECN

-187 GKLNTMVKDKFGYNR
+187 GKLNTMVKDRFGYNR
-202 RVLETFVKFGAPAEI
+202 KVLETFVRFGAPKEI

-248 RFGVRLDSLNIKNT
+248 RFGVRLDSINT
-262 GNGDS
+262 EKENETQKIVS
-267 KKLESINVTD
+267 VNVTD
-277 RFLGKAEVIE
+277 RESSQKQEIKCE
-287 CDRLI
+287 KLI

-303 LSLNESGVMMQP
+303 ISLHESDVEMQQ

-322 RVEHSQE
+322 RVEHLQE
-329 MIGRNQYGELYKA
+329 MIGRNQYGDMYKI

-361 SFCMCPGGCVVN
+361 SFCMCPGGYVVN
-373 ASSEKGMLAVNGMSD
+373 ASSQKGMLAVNGMSN
-388 YLRDGIN
+388 YLRDSKN
-395 ANSAIVVTVG
+395 ANSAMVVTVG
-405 VEDFDGTDA
+405 PEDYESDDV

-419 FQRKWEKKA
+419 FQQKWEKKA
-428 FDAAGGKIPV
+428 YEAAGGKIPV
-438 QLFGDFKKN
+438 QLFGDFKKDR
-447 VVSKE
+447 VSSE
-452 FGNVRP
+452 FGEVIP
-458 QTKGETAFANVREI
+458 ETKGEYAFANVRKIIPES
-472 LPGEVADSIE
+472 VASSIE

-489 KKINGYSR
+489 KKIKGYSR

-515 VRDDTMQSNIKGL
+515 LRDESMQSNIRGI

-548 INELYHKSKAEGLN
+548 IK
-562 EEELAEQKQLRKD
+562 
-575 YIASVRGNLT
+575 IAMQIKGEN
-585 SQLEGITVVNPDGT
+585 
-599 VVDMKKRRKKLH
+599 

>member
-18 ASKQDLK
+18 ASKQNLK

-92 NDVTIKSEKKKNDTA
+92 NDVTIKSEKKKTDIE
-107 KCEAAAEKDTSE
+107 KCEVAAEKDTSE
-119 KIVIAGFGPAGLF
+119 RIVIAGFGPAGLF

-141 YKPLVIERG
+141 YKPLIIERG

-228 KLADVVKNMRLEI
+228 KLADVVKNIRLEI

-361 SFCMCPGGCVVN
+361 SFCMCPGGYVVN

-548 INELYHKSKAEGLN
+548 IKTAIK
-562 EEELAEQKQLRKD
+562 
-575 YIASVRGNLT
+575 
-585 SQLEGITVVNPDGT
+585 ITGG
-599 VVDMKKRRKKLH
+599 K

>member
-9 IPVEKVMAE
+9 VLVEKVA
-18 ASKQDLK
+18 AKADRQDLK

-31 GETAVIKRY
+31 GEMSVIKKY

-48 QSDIKEFTVLKKSV
+48 ADDIRNIEILKKSV
-62 DARKKERIFFIY
+62 DARKKEQLSFVY
-74 QVDFFT
+74 QLDIEC
-80 DNEKKVLSRYKK
+80 DNEKKIVSRYKK
-92 NDVTIKSEKKKNDTA
+92 NDVSLKEKKTIVREINDNIPPENKGQT
-107 KCEAAAEKDTSE
+107 
-119 KIVIAGFGPAGLF
+119 VIAGFGPAGIF
-132 AAYELALSG
+132 AAYELAKSG
-141 YKPLVIERG
+141 YKPIVIERG
-150 LDVDSRKKSVEHFWK
+150 LDVENRKKTVEKFWN
-165 TGELDTESN
+165 TGELDTECN

-187 GKLNTMVKDKFGYNR
+187 GKLNTMVKDRFGYNR
-202 RVLETFVKFGAPAEI
+202 KVLETFVRFGAPKEI

-248 RFGVRLDSLNIKNT
+248 RFGVRLDSINT
-262 GNGDS
+262 EKENETQKIVS
-267 KKLESINVTD
+267 VNVTD
-277 RFLGKAEVIE
+277 RESSQKQEIKCE
-287 CDRLI
+287 KLI

-303 LSLNESGVMMQP
+303 ISLHESDVEMQQ

-322 RVEHSQE
+322 RVEHLQE
-329 MIGRNQYGELYKA
+329 MIGRNQYGDMYKI

-361 SFCMCPGGCVVN
+361 SFCMCPGGYVVN
-373 ASSEKGMLAVNGMSD
+373 ASSQKGMLAVNGMSN
-388 YLRDGIN
+388 YLRDSKN
-395 ANSAIVVTVG
+395 ANSAMVVTVG
-405 VEDFDGTDA
+405 PEDYESDDV

-419 FQRKWEKKA
+419 FQQKWEKKA
-428 FDAAGGKIPV
+428 YEAAGGKIPV
-438 QLFGDFKKN
+438 QLFGDFKKDR
-447 VVSKE
+447 VSSE
-452 FGNVRP
+452 FGEVIP
-458 QTKGETAFANVREI
+458 ETKGEYAFANVRKIIPES
-472 LPGEVADSIE
+472 VASSIE

-489 KKINGYSR
+489 KKIKGYSR

-515 VRDDTMQSNIKGL
+515 LRDESMQSNIRGI

-548 INELYHKSKAEGLN
+548 IK
-562 EEELAEQKQLRKD
+562 
-575 YIASVRGNLT
+575 IAMQIKGGNY
-585 SQLEGITVVNPDGT
+585 
-599 VVDMKKRRKKLH
+599 K

>member
-9 IPVEKVMAE
+9 VLVEKVTAK
-18 ASKQDLK
+18 ADRQDLK

-31 GETAVIKRY
+31 GEMSVIKKY

-48 QSDIKEFTVLKKSV
+48 ADDIRNIEILKKSV
-62 DARKKERIFFIY
+62 DARKKEQLSFVY
-74 QVDFFT
+74 QLDIEC
-80 DNEKKVLSRYKK
+80 DNEKKIVSRYKK
-92 NDVTIKSEKKKNDTA
+92 NDVSLKEKKTIVREINDNIPPENKGQT
-107 KCEAAAEKDTSE
+107 
-119 KIVIAGFGPAGLF
+119 VIAGFGPAGIF
-132 AAYELALSG
+132 AAYELAKSG
-141 YKPLVIERG
+141 YKPIVIERG
-150 LDVDSRKKSVEHFWK
+150 LDVENRKKTVEKFWN
-165 TGELDTESN
+165 TGELDTECN

-187 GKLNTMVKDKFGYNR
+187 GKLNTMVKDRFGYNR
-202 RVLETFVKFGAPAEI
+202 KVLETFVRFGAPKEI

-248 RFGVRLDSLNIKNT
+248 RFGVRLDSINT
-262 GNGDS
+262 EKENETQKIVS
-267 KKLESINVTD
+267 VNVTD
-277 RFLGKAEVIE
+277 RESSQKQEIKCE
-287 CDRLI
+287 KLI

-303 LSLNESGVMMQP
+303 ISLHESDVEMQQ

-322 RVEHSQE
+322 RVEHLQE
-329 MIGRNQYGELYKA
+329 MIGRNQYGDMYKI

-361 SFCMCPGGCVVN
+361 SFCMCPGGYVVN
-373 ASSEKGMLAVNGMSD
+373 ASSQKGMLAVNGMSN
-388 YLRDGIN
+388 YLRDSKN
-395 ANSAIVVTVG
+395 ANSAMVVTVG
-405 VEDFDGTDA
+405 PEDYESDDV

-419 FQRKWEKKA
+419 FQQKWEKKA
-428 FDAAGGKIPV
+428 YEAAGGKIPV
-438 QLFGDFKKN
+438 QLFGDFKKDR
-447 VVSKE
+447 VSSE
-452 FGNVRP
+452 FGEVIP
-458 QTKGETAFANVREI
+458 ETKGEYAFANVRKIIPES
-472 LPGEVADSIE
+472 VASSIE

-489 KKINGYSR
+489 KKIKGYSR

-515 VRDDTMQSNIKGL
+515 LRDESMQSNIRGI

-548 INELYHKSKAEGLN
+548 IK
-562 EEELAEQKQLRKD
+562 
-575 YIASVRGNLT
+575 IAMQIKGGNY
-585 SQLEGITVVNPDGT
+585 
-599 VVDMKKRRKKLH
+599 K

>member
-62 DARKKERIFFIY
+62 DARKKEQIFFIY

-80 DNEKKVLSRYKK
+80 DNEKMVLRRYKK
-92 NDVTIKSEKKKNDTA
+92 NDVTIKSEKKENDTA
-107 KCEAAAEKDTSE
+107 KCEVAAEKDTSE

-248 RFGVRLDSLNIKNT
+248 RFGVRLDTLNIKNT

-277 RFLGKAEVIE
+277 RFLGKEEVIE

-303 LSLNESGVMMQP
+303 LSLNECGVTMQP

-329 MIGRNQYGELYKA
+329 MIGKNQYGELYKA

-361 SFCMCPGGCVVN
+361 SFCMCPGGYVVN

-482 EGITAFE
+482 EGIIAFE

-548 INELYHKSKAEGLN
+548 IKTAIKIIGG
-562 EEELAEQKQLRKD
+562 K
-575 YIASVRGNLT
+575 
-585 SQLEGITVVNPDGT
+585 
-599 VVDMKKRRKKLH
+599 

>member
-303 LSLNESGVMMQP
+303 LSLNESGVMMHP

-322 RVEHSQE
+322 RVEHLQE

-361 SFCMCPGGCVVN
+361 SFCMCPGGYVVN

-548 INELYHKSKAEGLN
+548 IKTAIK
-562 EEELAEQKQLRKD
+562 
-575 YIASVRGNLT
+575 
-585 SQLEGITVVNPDGT
+585 ITGG
-599 VVDMKKRRKKLH
+599 K